1 MLVLEQPTSAVAK
14 PVISIN
20 RIDASFI
27 FYLPRMISRTTSTN
41 NNVLRFAE
49 IVV

>member
-1 MLVLEQPTSAVAK
+1 MPPPEDPPVMLVLEQPTSAVAK

-27 FYLPRMISRTTSTN
+27 FTSP
-41 NNVLRFAE
+41 E
-49 IVV
+49 